1 VFVLSKK
8 FDIPEADIIET
19 VDIKLNNPIIFLG
32 FAGPG
37 LVGGIAVSHI
47 IDKLEL
53 KQIAHMRSKYIPPA
67 VVFFNG
73 DLRHPFRIYSNA
85 QETYA

>member
-1 VFVLSKK
+1 VFLFLLEKSEI
-8 FDIPEADIIET
+8 DETEIIE
-19 VDIKLNNPIIFLG
+19 VGNHKLNTPLIILG

-47 IDKLEL
+47 IEKLGL
-53 KQIAHMRSKYIPPA
+53 KQIAHIRSKYIPPA

-73 DLRHPFRIYSNA
+73 KLRARITYSF
-85 QETYA
+85 